1 MRNSHTAR
9 FASTPSTAPRGG
21 KFIPTAI
28 NMKLF
33 KEGGKSKAICS
44 SCKAVVST
52 TFKYRDVPFS
62 DGIGFAKNILVSVCD
77 CCDQVVATPPQST
90 PAIRLSRA
98 KALKSVEAIVPS
110 TLIDAINL
118 AAYTVDPDFSQEF
131 KKKALWF
138 FVRDYAKTEYEQALK
153 IKNNYLESA
162 VEFGDA
168 RGASRGRISFKVSA
182 AMFDDLQKAA
192 EIFGENQTETLKI
205 AAFDFFKNVV
215 EFKNNRLISKLK
227 DIAYMA

>member
-1 MRNSHTAR
+1 
-9 FASTPSTAPRGG
+9 
-21 KFIPTAI
+21 
-28 NMKLF
+28 MKLF
-33 KEGGKSKAICS
+33 KEGDKSKAICS
-44 SCKAVVST
+44 CCKDVVLT
-52 TFKYRDVPFS
+52 TFKHRDVPFS
-62 DGIGFAKNILVSVCD
+62 DEIGVAKNILVSVCD
-77 CCDQVVATPPQST
+77 FCSKVVATPPQST

-138 FVRDYAKTEYEQALK
+138 FVRDYAHKEHEQAIQ
-153 IKNNYLESA
+153 IKKDYLESA
-162 VEFGDA
+162 VKFGDA
-168 RGASRGRISFKVSA
+168 RGTSRGRMSFKVSA

-192 EIFGENQTETLKI
+192 ETFGENQTETLKI

-215 EFKNNRLISKLK
+215 EVKNNRLISKLK